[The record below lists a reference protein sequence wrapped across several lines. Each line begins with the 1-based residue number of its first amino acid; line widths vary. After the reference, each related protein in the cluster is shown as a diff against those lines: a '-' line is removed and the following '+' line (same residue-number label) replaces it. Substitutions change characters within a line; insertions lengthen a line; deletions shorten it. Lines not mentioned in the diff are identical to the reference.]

1 MMDSEAIF
9 IEVNTQLGNIAKRL
23 DTIEEKIDMQNER
36 DHQHELKLQELENK
50 INSLTEKTS
59 ETLASMQANNG
70 GFKRDIDNLA
80 EKIRQL
86 ENHPVEVKAALVNRI
101 MMDKALEII
110 IAASVGGAVV
120 WLIGKFK

>member
-9 IEVNTQLGNIAKRL
+9 IEVNTQLENIAKRL
-23 DTIEEKIDMQNER
+23 NTIEEKIDMQNER

-59 ETLASMQANNG
+59 ETLASMQENNG

-101 MMDKALEII
+101 MDKALEII